1 MEGQFD
7 RFKGFP
13 WFDIIQDETVFIGGA
28 GGIGS
33 WLSFFL
39 ARSGVQNIVIFDD
52 DQIESHNTSGQMFK
66 HSQIGLNKVKAVTD
80 NIYEFTGK
88 FITSYVEKI
97 NEDTP
102 LGRYFF
108 SAFDNMEAR
117 KNAFSS
123 WLVNNLYCDNSI
135 FIDGRLLGE
144 QLQIFCIKRN
154 DSLAIEEYQ
163 RDHLFDDSEVE
174 EASCTTKQTTH
185 SAAMIAT
192 HMTAFFTNHLNNIV
206 EGEENREVPFY
217 YEYLIPGN
225 LTVEEV

>member
-13 WFDIIQDETVFIGGA
+13 WFEAIQNENVYIGGA

-39 ARSGVQNIVIFDD
+39 ARSGVQSIIIFDD

-88 FITSYVEKI
+88 FITSYAEKI
-97 NEDTP
+97 NENTA

-117 KNAFSS
+117 KNAFNS
-123 WLVNNLYCDNSI
+123 WLINRSSFNSGI

-163 RDHLFDDSEVE
+163 REHLFDDSEVE

>member
-13 WFDIIQDETVFIGGA
+13 WFDLIQDETAFIGGA

-39 ARSGVQNIVIFDD
+39 ARSGVQNIIIFDD

-88 FITSYVEKI
+88 FITSYTEKI

>member
-13 WFDIIQDETVFIGGA
+13 WFDLIQGEIAFIGGA

-39 ARSGVQNIVIFDD
+39 ARSGVQSIIIFDD

-88 FITSYVEKI
+88 FITSYTEKI
-97 NEDTP
+97 NEDTL

-117 KNAFSS
+117 KNAFNS
-123 WLVNNLYCDNSI
+123 WLVNNSSYSNGI

-144 QLQIFCIKRN
+144 QLQIFCVRRN

-163 RDHLFDDSEVE
+163 REHLFDDSEVE

>member
-13 WFDIIQDETVFIGGA
+13 WFDLIQDEIAFIGGA

-97 NEDTP
+97 NEDTS

-117 KNAFSS
+117 KNAFNS
-123 WLVNNLYCDNSI
+123 WLNGNSYYGNGI

-163 RDHLFDDSEVE
+163 REHLFDDSEVE

>member
-13 WFDIIQDETVFIGGA
+13 WFDLIQDETVFIGGA

-88 FITSYVEKI
+88 FISSYTEKI

-154 DSLAIEEYQ
+154 DSLTIEEYQ
-163 RDHLFDDSEVE
+163 REHLFDDSEVE

>member
-13 WFDIIQDETVFIGGA
+13 WFNLIQNENVYIGGA

-39 ARSGVQNIVIFDD
+39 ARSGVQNILIFDD

-88 FITSYVEKI
+88 FVISYTEKI
-97 NEDTP
+97 NENTR

-117 KNAFSS
+117 KNAFNS
-123 WLVNNLYCDNSI
+123 WLNGNSPYSTGI

>member
-13 WFDIIQDETVFIGGA
+13 WFNLIQDENVYIGGA

-39 ARSGVQNIVIFDD
+39 ARSGVQSIVIFDD

-88 FITSYVEKI
+88 FITSYTEKI

-117 KNAFSS
+117 KNAF
-123 WLVNNLYCDNSI
+123 
-135 FIDGRLLGE
+135 
-144 QLQIFCIKRN
+144 K
-154 DSLAIEEYQ
+154 
-163 RDHLFDDSEVE
+163 
-174 EASCTTKQTTH
+174 
-185 SAAMIAT
+185 
-192 HMTAFFTNHLNNIV
+192 
-206 EGEENREVPFY
+206 
-217 YEYLIPGN
+217 
-225 LTVEEV
+225 

>member
-13 WFDIIQDETVFIGGA
+13 WFDLIQDETVFIGGA

-88 FITSYVEKI
+88 FITSYTEKI